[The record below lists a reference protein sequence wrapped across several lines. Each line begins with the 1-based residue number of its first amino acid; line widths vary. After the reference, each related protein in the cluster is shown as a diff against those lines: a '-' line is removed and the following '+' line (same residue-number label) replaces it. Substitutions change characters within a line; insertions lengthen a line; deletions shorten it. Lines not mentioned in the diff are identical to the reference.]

1 MRTKRL
7 SSLRQWAWVAGLLVL
22 VGLMLACAASP
33 QEIAATAAPTLDLT
47 VEALNLPPLE
57 FPTATPLPQV
67 AENVPPE
74 NLPPPATE
82 APVEAG
88 TQQVNIYLIALED
101 GGISGPAIGCGDSV
115 VPVTIEIPATEGI
128 LRAALENLLAMKDQ
142 YYGESGLYNA
152 LYQSDLQV
160 SDVTIVAGQA
170 QVYLT
175 GSLMLGGECD
185 SPRLQA
191 QLEQTALQFATVQ
204 AVSIFINGEPLAE
217 ALSLDGD

>member
-1 MRTKRL
+1 MRNNRL
-7 SSLRQWAWVAGLLVL
+7 SSLRQWAWAAGLLML
-22 VGLMLACAASP
+22 VGLMLACAGTP
-33 QEIAATAAPTLDLT
+33 QEPAATAAPTLDQT
-47 VEALNLPPLE
+47 VEALNLPPLA
-57 FPTATPLPQV
+57 FPTETPLPQV

-101 GGISGPAIGCGDSV
+101 NGISGPLIGCGDSV
-115 VPVTIEIPATEGI
+115 VPVTIELSATEGI
-128 LRAALENLLAMKDQ
+128 LRAALENLLALKDQ
-142 YYGESGLYNA
+142 FYGQSGLYNA

-160 SDVTIVAGQA
+160 DDVTIVDGEA
-170 QVYLT
+170 QIFLS
-175 GSLMLGGECD
+175 GSLLLGGECD
-185 SPRLQA
+185 NPRLQA
-191 QLEQTALQFATVQ
+191 QLEQTALQFSTVQ